1 MRIEIT
7 DFVLEH
13 AEALRLS
20 GGLIPYRSQEQD
32 FDVVISNPPYFKISK
47 ADPRATAAVHCG
59 SRPAEH
65 LRSLHGGKRRASA
78 RAW

>member
-20 GGLIPYRSQEQD
+20 GGLIPYRSEEQD
-32 FDVVISNPPYFKISK
+32 FDVVVSNPPYFKINK
-47 ADPRATAAVHCG
+47 AESSRGSRVHCG

-65 LRSLHGGKRRASA
+65 LRPLHGGKRRTSA
-78 RAW
+78 